1 MDTEQPGFYVKPL
14 DTKVVQMLVDANFI
28 SLEIQYIDGTKIEA
42 NANKYTFICL
52 APLLPITIYEKR
64 VTKS

>member
-1 MDTEQPGFYVKPL
+1 
-14 DTKVVQMLVDANFI
+14 MLVDANFI

-42 NANKYTFICL
+42 NANKYTFVCL